1 MAAQASWA
9 RKLPAVNDNAS
20 FEIAYVMSAQL
31 ALESGEL
38 YGSGS
43 SRIIRYLHNGVY
55 ADPGFLLVPAWT
67 SGGRFVGY
75 RPGFEVK
82 WQIDRHAYLQAD
94 YRIFYAGQFLKAAS
108 PGRNNYMEFWA
119 GNKF

>member
-1 MAAQASWA
+1 MYVGATRA
-9 RKLPAVNDNAS
+9 RKRRILRQWI
-20 FEIAYVMSAQL
+20 IAHY
-31 ALESGEL
+31 
-38 YGSGS
+38 
-43 SRIIRYLHNGVY
+43 RYLHNGVC

-119 GNKF
+119 GYKF